1 MQIGNGLAGF
11 LLLALSIGVFIS
23 ARSLPNPSQQAYGP
37 GAFPTLVALLLA
49 ACSLLLIWQGRKE
62 LAAGPLIRLA
72 PWTGS
77 AKRVARFFLV
87 PASVMFYVLLIDDLG
102 FLLTAGLVLIVL
114 LLSLGVR
121 VEHAIAL
128 SILTVLLVHTVFS
141 TALKVQLPWGLL
153 EPVRW

>member
-1 MQIGNGLAGF
+1 VQISNALAGV
-11 LLLALSIGVFIS
+11 LLLALSVAVFIS

-37 GAFPTLVALLLA
+37 GAFPTLVAVLLA
-49 ACSLLLIWQGRKE
+49 ACSLLLVWQGRRE
-62 LAAGPLIRLA
+62 LTAGALIRLA

-77 AKRVARFFLV
+77 IKRVARFVLV
-87 PASVMFYVLLIDDLG
+87 PASVAFYVLFIDDLG

-114 LLSLGVR
+114 FLSLGVR
-121 VEHAIAL
+121 VGHALAIA
-128 SILTVLLVHTVFS
+128 IATVLLVHTVFD